1 MKYKNPIIY
10 TKLYYSIPSL
20 GGGGGDS
27 SNLTQSEVNPR
38 ITQIIESI
46 MNTNSFKTALTH
58 KSFLKSNSTMK
69 SYENLEFLGDSLLH
83 VYLSMFLYNS
93 YPNYTE
99 GRLVEER
106 GLLESNNNLAKISLK
121 IGLYKYLKADKK
133 MSFTDPLITKV
144 DHKILADIY
153 ESFLGAL
160 YIERGSKLLSEF
172 ICLTILDG
180 PEYINRLPNFEDEL
194 PEIYNLNV
202 VVWVKNLEKSIIP
215 ILEKENIEYE
225 YKAKLIM
232 LIDKSLSTHNN
243 INEFLNQNNV
253 IISQLLKQL
262 FASQSTD
269 LSHRSD
275 QSELKDK

>member
-1 MKYKNPIIY
+1 
-10 TKLYYSIPSL
+10 
-20 GGGGGDS
+20 
-27 SNLTQSEVNPR
+27 
-38 ITQIIESI
+38 
-46 MNTNSFKTALTH
+46 
-58 KSFLKSNSTMK
+58 
-69 SYENLEFLGDSLLH
+69 
-83 VYLSMFLYNS
+83 
-93 YPNYTE
+93 
-99 GRLVEER
+99 
-106 GLLESNNNLAKISLK
+106 
-121 IGLYKYLKADKK
+121 